1 MKRSEMVQVIEDYLE
16 ICPDLVDHTNKDK
29 AEYIIGCC
37 ETWGMLPPDAMP
49 PALSL
54 EERATKDAIWA
65 RTRFKWEP
73 END

>member
-37 ETWGMLPPDAMP
+37 ETWGMLPPDKGAD
-49 PALSL
+49 SY
-54 EERATKDAIWA
+54 TGDHD
-65 RTRFKWEP
+65 WEP